1 MSAYRLLARIMLLAA
16 IGNFSTAAWADLVPP
31 SDCASTNPP
40 VMACAGKAAGDACTF
55 PSGTSGSCAALK
67 CGTQSALSC
76 VALGANEPKTGC
88 SVHPGQA
95 ATSASCAAGAAML
108 LLAVALHRRRAV
120 ASLRR

>member
-1 MSAYRLLARIMLLAA
+1 MSAYRLLARTLLFVA
-16 IGNFSTAAWADLVPP
+16 IGNFSAAARADLVPP

-95 ATSASCAAGAAML
+95 ATSASCAAGAAVL
-108 LLAVALHRRRAV
+108 LLAVALHRRRA
-120 ASLRR
+120 ASSLRR

>member
-1 MSAYRLLARIMLLAA
+1 MSAYRLLARTVLLVAV
-16 IGNFSTAAWADLVPP
+16 GNFSAAAWADVVPP
-31 SDCASTNPP
+31 SDCAATNPP
-40 VMACAGKAAGDACTF
+40 VMACAGKAAGEACTF

-67 CGTQSALSC
+67 CGSQSALSC

-95 ATSASCAAGAAML
+95 ATSASCAAGAAVL
-108 LLAVALHRRRAV
+108 LLAVALRRRRAV